1 MFATTL
7 FRFDSDIFHI
17 FQLKLYFWVLDKN
30 CFRNLIF
37 RMFYLVFWIFCS
49 WFEELLG
56 LGAPL
61 GFSPIREKKLMI
73 SLEDPP
79 LPSSYS
85 YVQPQSFFLFIDLKL
100 NWKMC
105 ENLTKII
112 LISINS
118 KIKIVYWTFISC
130 WFFISFSSHFPF
142 FISTLSELFIV
153 LISELIFCVIF
164 LTL

>member
-7 FRFDSDIFHI
+7 FRFDSDI

-37 RMFYLVFWIFCS
+37 RIFYLVFWILSS
-49 WFEELLG
+49 WFEELFRLG
-56 LGAPL
+56 CSTRFFAYT
-61 GFSPIREKKLMI
+61 RKKIDDL
-73 SLEDPP
+73 LEDPP

-130 WFFISFSSHFPF
+130 WFFISFSSDFPF
-142 FISTLSELFIV
+142 FISTLSEPFYCFDFWTF
-153 LISELIFCVIF
+153 FCVIF